1 MRIAIA
7 GGHGQIGRLLSRRL
21 AAAGHE
27 PVALIRAAD
36 QSADIEAD
44 GAIPVV
50 IDLEHADDAAL
61 AEALTG
67 CDAAVF
73 AAGAGPNSGPER
85 KLSLDR
91 DGAILLADASVQA
104 GVRRLVVISSRGA
117 DTFDP
122 HSDDGF
128 QIYLRAKSE
137 ADAAVRAH
145 DGLEWTI
152 VRPGSLTDD
161 PGTGEFDVAE
171 SIEGSISRA
180 DVAHL
185 VAELV
190 TSDRGVR
197 TQFEV
202 VSGTTALRQLEF
214 ARFS

>member
-21 AAAGHE
+21 AADGHE
-27 PVALIRAAD
+27 PIALIRAAD
-36 QSADIEAD
+36 QSADVQAD
-44 GAIPVV
+44 GATPVV
-50 IDLEHADDAAL
+50 IDLEHTDDAAL

-73 AAGAGPNSGPER
+73 AAGAGANSGPER
-85 KLSLDR
+85 KLTLDR

-104 GVRRLVVISSRGA
+104 GLRRLVVISSRGA

-122 HSDDGF
+122 ASDDGF

-137 ADAAVRAH
+137 ADAAIRAH
-145 DGLEWTI
+145 DDLDWTI
-152 VRPGSLTDD
+152 VRPGSLTDE
-161 PGTGEFDVAE
+161 PGTGELEVAD
-171 SIEGSISRA
+171 SIDGSISRA

-190 TSDRGVR
+190 TSDRAVHA
-197 TQFEV
+197 QFEV
-202 VSGTTALRQLEF
+202 VSGTTPMQKLVFTPL
-214 ARFS
+214 S